1 MINFVGKR
9 VSNPDNYIDLKR
21 KYSVLLNIL
30 TLDSLLH
37 TLKVDEHFLAD
48 LLSVKPQFFDKY
60 KMSDENKFD
69 NIIHLKDFDKS

>member
-1 MINFVGKR
+1 MLN
-9 VSNPDNYIDLKR
+9 
-21 KYSVLLNIL
+21 SVLLNIL

-37 TLKVDEHFLAD
+37 ILKVDEHFLAD